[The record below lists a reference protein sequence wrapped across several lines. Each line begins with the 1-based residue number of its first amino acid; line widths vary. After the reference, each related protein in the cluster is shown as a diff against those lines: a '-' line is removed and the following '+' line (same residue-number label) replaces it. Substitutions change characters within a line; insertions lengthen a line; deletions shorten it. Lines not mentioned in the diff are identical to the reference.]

1 MLSTARRRLV
11 GAGATRHGSGRI
23 SVKRR
28 FVKDKLVTLIGGGG
42 FLGRYIAQE
51 LLAAGARV
59 RIAERNPRRAYF
71 LKPLGGLGQTQ
82 FAACDVTRPD
92 TIARAVAGSDA
103 VVYLVGTWGPNF
115 KGIQQDG
122 LRAAAEAVKTAG
134 VEAFVDISTIG
145 ADPES
150 ESRYYA
156 TKGAGEAA
164 ARAVFRATTILRPS
178 VVFGPE
184 DKFINRFAAMI
195 AAMPVVPVLKPKARF
210 QPVHVVDVAKAVA
223 RVLADPGAH
232 AGKTYELAGP
242 EVIAMGELVRWLA
255 ASIGRSPAIVEL
267 PDVAGDA
274 LSMVGFLPGAPIKRD
289 QWKMLQ
295 TDNVATGAVPGLSA
309 LGIVPTP
316 MEAVASSW
324 LVRYRKAGRFGARAA
339 A

>member
-1 MLSTARRRLV
+1 LSQEAR
-11 GAGATRHGSGRI
+11 
-23 SVKRR
+23 
-28 FVKDKLVTLIGGGG
+28 VKDKVVTLIGGGG

-59 RIAERNPRRAYF
+59 RIAERDPRRAWF

-82 FAACDVTRPD
+82 FAACDVTKPD
-92 TIARAVAGSDA
+92 TVARAVAGSDA
-103 VVYLVGTWGPNF
+103 VVYLVGTWGPDF

-122 LRAAAEAVKTAG
+122 LRAAAEAAKAAG
-134 VEAFVDISTIG
+134 VAAFVDISTIG

-150 ESRYYA
+150 DSKYYA
-156 TKGAGEAA
+156 TKGAGESAVRAA
-164 ARAVFRATTILRPS
+164 FPDAVILRPS

-184 DKFINRFAAMI
+184 DKFINRFAAMV
-195 AAMPVVPVLKPKARF
+195 AAMPVVPVLKPRARF
-210 QPVHVVDVAKAVA
+210 QPVHVVDVAKAVT

-242 EVIAMGELVRWLA
+242 EVIGMAELIGWLA
-255 ASIGRSPAIVEL
+255 ASVGRSPAVIEL
-267 PDVAGDA
+267 PDIAGNA
-274 LSMVGFLPGAPIKRD
+274 LSMIGFLPGAPIKRD

-316 MEAVASSW
+316 MEAVAPGW
-324 LVRYRKAGRFGARAA
+324 LVRYRKAGRFGVRAA

>member
-1 MLSTARRRLV
+1 M
-11 GAGATRHGSGRI
+11 
-23 SVKRR
+23 
-28 FVKDKLVTLIGGGG
+28 KDKLVTLIGGGG

-51 LLAAGARV
+51 LLSAGARV
-59 RIAERNPRRAYF
+59 RIAERDPRRAYF

-82 FAACDVTRPD
+82 FAACDVTKPE
-92 TIARAVAGSDA
+92 TIACAVAGSDA

-122 LRAAAEAVKTAG
+122 LRAAAEAARAAG
-134 VEAFVDISTIG
+134 AEAFVDISTIG

-150 ESRYYA
+150 PSKYYA
-156 TKGAGEAA
+156 TKGAGETA
-164 ARAVFRATTILRPS
+164 ARAAFPAATILRPS

-184 DKFINRFAAMI
+184 DKFINRFAAMV
-195 AAMPVVPVLKPKARF
+195 AGLPVVPVLKPGARF

-223 RVLADPGAH
+223 RVLADPAAH

-242 EVIAMGELVRWLA
+242 EVVTMGELVRWLA
-255 ASIGRSPAIVEL
+255 TSIGRSPEVVEL
-267 PDVAGDA
+267 PDVAGNA

-289 QWKMLQ
+289 QWKMMQ
-295 TDNVATGAVPGLSA
+295 TDNVATGTLPGLSA

-316 MEAVASSW
+316 MEAVAASW